1 MRTKVS
7 SHRRLWTILLAMCVM
22 LTLPLSAEAQ
32 KVNLK
37 LKDATVQQA
46 IQSLQKQ
53 GYSISVK
60 LSDVNMDAA
69 VSIDAKDEALQSV
82 LGKIF
87 AGQNVDC
94 SVNGKSIVV
103 TKRVAQASAPAQSQT
118 VTGVVRDGAGNPL
131 IGVTVWV
138 VEDNTNGTTTDMNG
152 AYSLTAKSN
161 QTLGFSYIG
170 FTDTKVAVGRRS
182 VVDVVLKESAT
193 SMDEVVVVGY
203 GTQSRRT
210 LTTAISKVDGAE
222 LFDSPV
228 SNVGDALKG
237 KVAGLRVAT
246 GDTTPGVAPR
256 FMIRGGSSINMSN
269 DPIVIVDGVL
279 RTMDDINP
287 NDIESIEVLKDAAS
301 AGIYGAR
308 ASNGVVL
315 ITTKKGSATGGPQ
328 IVFDAQ
334 VGWTEPSRKWDLM
347 NAKEFLSWVRPALKD
362 TRSGETFLAGANAA
376 GTGNILGNSMFTTR
390 YLEQGE
396 DPAPGWDWMAD
407 PLDPTKYLTFRDTD
421 YQSQWYSRALW
432 HKEYVGVN
440 GGNDKIKYAAS
451 VSYLGDEGMV
461 ATTGYEV
468 FTMHGNTTFKVAKNL
483 EASTTFDLSRSKRD
497 VPFDDYFTSIGRGL
511 MMGPTTRNFDTDGN
525 YITGGTNKFQQTAW
539 FYENFFDREAATTR
553 MTGNFNLKWKI
564 CDGLTAT
571 AQYAIFDNQY
581 RGSYYVLGE
590 YQGHTN
596 YVYSTRSTT
605 ETRTQT
611 LRNTFQAYVNYNKTF
626 KDKHTLNATVGY
638 DYMNQR
644 YWYLTANA
652 TGSVSDKVPILDS
665 GTAFSASNKD
675 EQQALISYFGRVNY
689 DYANKYV
696 ASFTFRAD
704 GSSKFAKGN
713 QWGYFPAGSVAWII
727 SEENFWDADKTKMN
741 NFKIRASYGQTGN
754 NGIGLYDTYGAFA
767 TGLYAG
773 QSIMLPSAMVNS
785 GMKWETT
792 TQLDLGV
799 DMGFFRDRL
808 RFVIDYYNKRTD
820 NMLFSITLPDTGS
833 FGSVKANVGSARFY
847 GFEVEISSVN
857 IQKPNFT
864 WTTDF
869 TYSFSK
875 NKVLSLPEEYAYEE
889 VDMYGNKTGKTAY
902 RIGGYTMS
910 ETGYRFA
917 GTAVGEELGR
927 IWGYSISHV
936 IENQAQADA
945 AYYDTQAHG
954 HRRSDKLSDKD
965 NAKYK
970 GRKDIGDYEWVN
982 RYGSALKDDGS
993 DQIDGEDMF
1002 HLGNIVPHSTGGLN
1016 NTFKYKN
1023 LTLSVY
1029 VDYAIG
1035 HSIYNYMKTRFF
1047 QNTLGNSNSNVD
1059 KMVYDCWT
1067 APGCDYKYARF
1078 FPNDADFGNRNFS
1091 RASEF
1096 NVEKADYL
1104 CLRDVSLF
1112 YDLPTKWIKKLGLKK
1127 VTVGVTGNT
1136 LCYLTAVSGGANPE
1150 TGIGRASDSD
1160 MYKSVNNADSTVGNF
1175 NPPTRKFLF
1184 NVKLTF

>member
-1 MRTKVS
+1 MRKTFS
-7 SHRRLWTILLAMCVM
+7 SQRRLWNILLAMCVM
-22 LTLPLSAEAQ
+22 LAIPFSSEAQ
-32 KVNLK
+32 KVSLK

-46 IQSLQKQ
+46 IQSLQQQ

-69 VSIDAKDEALQSV
+69 VSIDAKDEELSSV

-87 AGQNVDC
+87 AGQNVTT
-94 SVNGKSIVV
+94 SVDGKSIIV
-103 TKRVAQASAPAQSQT
+103 TKREAVAAAPASSVT
-118 VTGVVRDGAGNPL
+118 VTGKVQDAAGNPL

-138 VEDNTNGTTTDMNG
+138 EGTTTGTTTDMEGN
-152 AYSLTAKSN
+152 YSISAKSN
-161 QTLGFSYIG
+161 QNLGFSYIG
-170 FTDTKVAVGRRS
+170 YTDVLEAVGRRS
-182 VVDVVLKESAT
+182 VVNVVLKEAAT

-210 LTTAISKVDGAE
+210 LTTAVSKIDGTE
-222 LFDSPV
+222 LFDAPV

-237 KVAGLRVAT
+237 KVAGLRVQT
-246 GDTTPGVAPR
+246 NDTTSGAAPR
-256 FMIRGGSSINMSN
+256 FMIRGGSSISMSN

-315 ITTKKGSATGGPQ
+315 ITTKKGTIGKGPQ

-362 TRSGETFLAGANAA
+362 TRSGETFLTGANAA
-376 GTGNILGNSMFTTR
+376 GTGNTLGTSMFTTR
-390 YLEQGE
+390 YLEYGE
-396 DPAPGWDWMAD
+396 EVQEGWDWMVD
-407 PLDPTKYLTFRDTD
+407 PLDPEKYLTFRDTD
-421 YQSQWYSRALW
+421 YQSQWYSPALW

-440 GGNDKIKYAAS
+440 GGNENIRYAAS
-451 VSYLGDEGMV
+451 VSYLQDKGYV
-461 ATTGYEV
+461 ATTGYDV
-468 FTMHGNTTFKVAKNL
+468 FTMHGNTTFKITKNI
-483 EASTTFDLSRSKRD
+483 EASTTFDLSRSRRD

-511 MMGPTTRNFDTDGN
+511 MMGPTTRNFDTEGN
-525 YITGGTNKFQQTAW
+525 YITGGTNKFQQIAW

-553 MTGNFNLKWKI
+553 ATGNFNLKWKI

-581 RGSYYVLGE
+581 RGSYYNRGE
-590 YQGHTN
+590 FEGHKN
-596 YVYSTRSTT
+596 FVYSDRATT
-605 ETRTQT
+605 ETRTET
-611 LRNTFQAYVNYNKTF
+611 LRNTFQAFLNYNKTF
-626 KDKHTLNATVGY
+626 NKVHTINATAGY

-644 YWYLTANA
+644 YWYLTSKA
-652 TGSVSDKVPILDS
+652 TGSASDKVPILDS
-665 GTAFSASNKD
+665 GVNFTTSNKD
-675 EQQALISYFGRVNY
+675 EKQALISYFGRINY
-689 DYANKYV
+689 DYAQRYV

-704 GSSKFAKGN
+704 GSSKFAPGN

-727 SEENFWDADKTKMN
+727 SEEDFWDAEKSKMN
-741 NFKIRASYGQTGN
+741 TFKFRASYGQTGN
-754 NGIGLYDTYGAFA
+754 NGIGLYDTYGAFSSD
-767 TGLYAG
+767 LYAG
-773 QSIMLPSAMVNS
+773 QSTMLPSAMVNS

-792 TQLDLGV
+792 TQLDLGL
-799 DMGFFRDRL
+799 DMGFFKDRL
-808 RFVIDYYNKRTD
+808 RFVVDVYNKRTD

-833 FGSVKANVGSARFY
+833 FSSVKANVGSARFY
-847 GFEVEISSVN
+847 GFEVEVSSVN

-910 ETGYRFA
+910 ETGYRFG

-945 AYYDTQAHG
+945 AYYDSQAHG

-965 NAKYK
+965 DAKYK
-970 GRKDIGDYEWVN
+970 GRKDIGDYEWMN
-982 RYGSALKDDGS
+982 RYGSARTASGAE
-993 DQIDGEDMF
+993 QIDAEDMF
-1002 HLGNIVPHSTGGLN
+1002 ELGNVVPHSTGGMN

-1029 VDYAIG
+1029 VDYAVG
-1035 HSIYNYMKTRFF
+1035 HHIYNYMKTRFF

-1104 CLRDVSLF
+1104 CLRDVSLY
-1112 YDLPTKWIKKLGLKK
+1112 YDLPKQWTKKIGIQK

-1136 LCYLTAVSGGANPE
+1136 LCYWTAVSGGANPE
-1150 TGIGRASDSD
+1150 TGIGRASDAS
-1160 MYKSVNNADSTVGNF
+1160 MYSSANNADSTVGNF
-1175 NPPTRKFLF
+1175 NPPARKFLF

>member
-1 MRTKVS
+1 MRKTFS
-7 SHRRLWTILLAMCVM
+7 SQRRLWNILLAMCVM
-22 LTLPLSAEAQ
+22 LAIPFSSEAQ
-32 KVNLK
+32 KVSLK

-46 IQSLQKQ
+46 IQSLQQQ

-69 VSIDAKDEALQSV
+69 VSIDAKDEELSSV

-87 AGQNVDC
+87 AGQNVTT
-94 SVNGKSIVV
+94 SVDGKSIIV
-103 TKRVAQASAPAQSQT
+103 TKREAVAAAPASSVT
-118 VTGVVRDGAGNPL
+118 VTGKVQDTAGNPL

-138 VEDNTNGTTTDMNG
+138 EGTTTGTTTDMEGN
-152 AYSLTAKSN
+152 YSISAKSN
-161 QTLGFSYIG
+161 QNLGFSYIG
-170 FTDTKVAVGRRS
+170 YTDVLEAVGRRS
-182 VVDVVLKESAT
+182 VVNVVLKEAAT

-210 LTTAISKVDGAE
+210 LTTAVSKIDGAD
-222 LFDSPV
+222 LFDAPV

-237 KVAGLRVAT
+237 KVAGLRVQTADVAS
-246 GDTTPGVAPR
+246 GSAPR
-256 FMIRGGSSINMSN
+256 FLVRGGSSINMSN

-315 ITTKKGSATGGPQ
+315 ITTKKGTIGKGPQ
-328 IVFDAQ
+328 IIFDAQ
-334 VGWTEPSRKWDLM
+334 VGWTEASRKWDLM

-362 TRSGETFLAGANAA
+362 TRSGETFLTGANAA
-376 GTGNILGNSMFTTR
+376 GTGNTLGTSMFTTR
-390 YLEQGE
+390 YLEYGE
-396 DPAPGWDWMAD
+396 EVQEGWDWMVD
-407 PLDPTKYLTFRDTD
+407 PLDPEKYLTFRDTD
-421 YQSQWYSRALW
+421 YQSQWYSPALW

-440 GGNDKIKYAAS
+440 GGNENIRYAAS
-451 VSYLGDEGMV
+451 VSYLGDDGYI
-461 ATTGYEV
+461 AGTGYNV
-468 FTMHGNTTFKVAKNL
+468 FTMHGNTTFKISKRL
-483 EASTTFDLSRSKRD
+483 EASTTFDLSRSVRQ
-497 VPFDDYFTSIGRGL
+497 VPFSDYFTSIGRGL
-511 MMGPTTRNFDTDGN
+511 MMGPTTRNFDTEGN

-553 MTGNFNLKWKI
+553 MTGNFNLKWNI

-581 RGSYYVLGE
+581 RGSYYNLGE
-590 YQGHTN
+590 YEGHKN
-596 YVYSTRSTT
+596 YVYSDRSTT

-611 LRNTFQAYVNYNKTF
+611 LRNTFQAYLNYNKTF
-626 KDKHTLNATVGY
+626 NDVHTINATAGY
-638 DYMNQR
+638 DYMHQR
-644 YWYLTANA
+644 YWYVTANS

-665 GTAFSASNKD
+665 GVNFTASNQD

-689 DYANKYV
+689 DYAQRYV

-704 GSSKFAKGN
+704 GSSKFAPGN

-727 SEENFWDADKTKMN
+727 SEEDFWDADKSKMN
-741 NFKIRASYGQTGN
+741 TFKFRASYGQTGN
-754 NGIGLYDTYGAFA
+754 NAIGLYDTYGAFSSS
-767 TGLYAG
+767 LYAG
-773 QSIMLPSAMVNS
+773 QSTMLPSAMMNS
-785 GMKWETT
+785 GMRWETT
-792 TQLDLGV
+792 TQLDLGL
-799 DMGFFRDRL
+799 DMGFFKDRL
-808 RFVIDYYNKRTD
+808 RFVVDFYNKRTD
-820 NMLFSITLPDTGS
+820 NMLFSITLSDTGS
-833 FGSVKANVGSARFY
+833 FSSVKANVGSARFT

-869 TYSFSK
+869 TYSFTK
-875 NKVLSLPEEYAYEE
+875 NKVLSLPEEYAYDEL
-889 VDMYGNKTGKTAY
+889 DMYGNPTGKKAY

-910 ETGYRFA
+910 ETGYRFG
-917 GTAVGEELGR
+917 GTAVGEELGS
-927 IWGYSISHV
+927 IWGYKISHV

-945 AYYDTQAHG
+945 AYYDSQAHG

-965 NAKYK
+965 DAMYK

-982 RYGSALKDDGS
+982 RYGSARRPDGS
-993 DQIDGEDMF
+993 EQIDGEDMF
-1002 HLGNIVPHSTGGLN
+1002 KLGNVVPHSTGGMN

-1059 KMVYDCWT
+1059 KMVYECWT

-1091 RASEF
+1091 RASDF

-1104 CLRDVSLF
+1104 CLRDVSLY
-1112 YDLPTKWIKKLGLKK
+1112 YDLPSAWTKKVGIKK
-1127 VTVGVTGNT
+1127 VTVGFTGNT
-1136 LCYLTAVSGGANPE
+1136 LCYWTRISGGANPE
-1150 TGIGRASDSD
+1150 TGISRESGSN
-1160 MYKSVNNADSTVGNF
+1160 MYSSSNNADASGGTF
-1175 NPPTRKFLF
+1175 NPPARKFLF